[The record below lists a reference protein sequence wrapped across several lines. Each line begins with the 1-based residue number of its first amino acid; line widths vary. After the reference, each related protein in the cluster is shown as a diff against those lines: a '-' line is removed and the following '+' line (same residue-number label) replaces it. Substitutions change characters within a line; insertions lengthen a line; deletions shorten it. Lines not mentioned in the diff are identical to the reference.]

1 MKLLGNVEDV
11 NSTFT
16 ILYSLGL
23 RLGFGQADGALT
35 FFPLASLLEQLDTLE
50 ALENRTLAA
59 GAAGY
64 LE

>member
-1 MKLLGNVEDV
+1 MEDV

-59 GAAGY
+59 GAAR
-64 LE
+64 